1 MEKMKLLVIGAGG
14 REFAI
19 AKKLN
24 ESPHVDTV
32 YCAPGNIGMVT
43 AGIVP
48 LNIAEDDFE
57 ALIQFAKDQSIAWTF
72 VGPEDAL
79 CAGVVD
85 AFQKA
90 DLKIFGPNQE
100 AAQLELSL
108 IHI

>member
-48 LNIAEDDFE
+48 LNIEEDDFE
-57 ALIQFAKDQSIAWTF
+57 ALIQFAKDQAIAWTF

-79 CAGVVD
+79 CAGIVD

-90 DLKIFGPNQE
+90 GLKIFIKKR
-100 AAQLELSL
+100 LSWKAL
-108 IHI
+108 RTTR